1 MKLTKSGLEL
11 KEVIEKAMKDHV
23 ITNSEYDEIMQVANK
38 DGMVDDHEQRLLSQ
52 LQKLLENGTVNRVKG

>member
-23 ITNSEYDEIMQVANK
+23 ITNSEYEEIMKVANK
-38 DGMVDDHEQRLLSQ
+38 DGMVDDHEQQLLSQ
-52 LQKLLENGTVNRVKG
+52 LQTLLENGTVTRVKG